1 MDHNSDAKAA
11 DKPSSQQPGD
21 VPGDVRDFWTP
32 GRVRMLVTTIV
43 AMAVILVLGFG
54 FIIYT
59 VIERSLTAKE
69 LKAQEIKRISAPA
82 PSMEID
88 MNGYKILNMSSDGAF
103 ITLQVEKAGK
113 LELWLVNATT
123 KKVKKVISLKP

>member
-32 GRVRMLVTTIV
+32 SRVRMLVTTIV